1 MVYCDGEIIDFFKK
15 DFTLS
20 VTKKFDV
27 AQCLNGAQCKMS
39 QHSSLPGLT
48 QKIMNHYFVN

>member
-1 MVYCDGEIIDFFKK
+1 MNGEIIDFFKK